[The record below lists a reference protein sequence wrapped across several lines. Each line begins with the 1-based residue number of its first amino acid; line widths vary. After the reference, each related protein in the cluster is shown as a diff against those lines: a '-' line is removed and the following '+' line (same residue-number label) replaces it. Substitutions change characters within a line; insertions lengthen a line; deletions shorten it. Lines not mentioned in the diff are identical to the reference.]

1 VKTNRQRAE
10 EWGINMTLATFQ
22 SKGFTPGGSALRTVA
37 TELSYLLRDIHI
49 AVESVPGLLDINCE
63 DFQRFPGSNGQG
75 DRYWIPWTEHLGAW
89 VSADGYTITLIVSV
103 QLNEPDLDAPLTTG
117 LISVITGACLN
128 LQNQVA
134 IHANSVCINQQ
145 AIAFVGYSGM
155 GKSTLSAFCAAQG
168 AEFITDDVFV
178 VNPQGLVQPGIP
190 RLKLYPHT
198 GESFGLDASQETNY
212 KIYYHPDQFGATVLQ
227 EPVMVGTLYLLAESE
242 NGQIYTEQ
250 LPPTQ
255 ALFELLTH
263 SYYASNLI
271 PSSPSLLDA
280 YIRLVSM
287 VPVKKLCYP
296 RDFALLPD
304 VYTLI
309 QQEAGERV
317 KDKG

>member
-1 VKTNRQRAE
+1 
-10 EWGINMTLATFQ
+10 MTLVREPATN
-22 SKGFTPGGSALRTVA
+22 PLAIALQTIA
-37 TELSYLLRDIHI
+37 TELNYLIQNIHVS
-49 AVESVPGLLDINCE
+49 VESTAELLNIDCE
-63 DFQRFPGSNGQG
+63 DFQRFPGANGQS
-75 DRYWIPWTEHLGAW
+75 DRYWLPWTEYLGAW
-89 VSADGYTITLIVSV
+89 VTADGLTVTLVVST
-103 QLNEPDLDAPLTTG
+103 QFNEPDLDASLTTG

-134 IHANSVCINQQ
+134 IHANAVCVNQQ

-178 VNPQGLVQPGIP
+178 VDTEGLVRSGIP

-212 KIYYHPDQFGATVLQ
+212 KIYYHPDQFSAKVLQ
-227 EPVMVGTLYLLAESE
+227 HPVTVGTLYLLAESD

-255 ALFELLTH
+255 AVFELLTH

-271 PSSPSLLDA
+271 PTAPSLLDA
-280 YIRLVSM
+280 YIQLVSQ

-296 RDFALLPD
+296 REFELLPD
-304 VYTLI
+304 VYALI
-309 QQEAGERV
+309 QKENGMKE
-317 KDKG
+317 